1 MLLPLFLLPLFLL
14 PFSVSPLSPPLAGG
28 AGHAT
33 VFDWVP
39 GNVISQHWLP
49 TSDEEDDEASVS
61 SPWSA
66 KTFQMW
72 VKLTDMHILTHT
84 IFGYSVYAPDPLY
97 ENANEVF
104 CAIESDYVAMYRA
117 TSQTTLSGTTPQTHY
132 SMSNFTEWRHLSLVW
147 SADPSLT
154 TTKSQFELYVD
165 GELWANKTACAH
177 ETCDSGK
184 PIHVGGIT
192 HIGQDADKPW
202 GDFDWTQSFAGVMDD
217 MRVWDVPLT
226 SDQIL
231 ESFKASHAPAGFPA
245 TPSPTSPH
253 LLSLKELNHAYDF
266 NDKHALLEDGVVQD
280 LSGKG
285 RDSLFGAMATIANE
299 LQYTEDR
306 ATQMPVKPRLL
317 ASDAPFVGDGLIIA
331 TVTDDAVDKVI
342 TLKSYDAD
350 GDDLVTTI
358 TSLPS
363 SGTLKNIDGTVLALN
378 DIVADPGNLQSKRV
392 LFTPT
397 SPLLLSSPLAFT
409 FAVSDAVHD
418 AVSAT
423 VQIEMHTM
431 PAASNLT
438 LSADEDQLGWL
449 ALSLANVASATNRIE
464 NCK

>member
-1 MLLPLFLLPLFLL
+1 VYGLFAHVCVYRLLTL
-14 PFSVSPLSPPLAGG
+14 VYG
-28 AGHAT
+28 ALQG
-33 VFDWVP
+33 
-39 GNVISQHWLP
+39 
-49 TSDEEDDEASVS
+49 
-61 SPWSA
+61 
-66 KTFQMW
+66 
-72 VKLTDMHILTHT
+72 
-84 IFGYSVYAPDPLY
+84 
-97 ENANEVF
+97 
-104 CAIESDYVAMYRA
+104 
-117 TSQTTLSGTTPQTHY
+117 
-132 SMSNFTEWRHLSLVW
+132 MSKFAEWRHLSLVW

-154 TTKSQFELYVD
+154 ATKSQYELYVD
-165 GELWANKTACAH
+165 GTLWANKTACAH

-184 PIHVGGIT
+184 PIHAGGIT
-192 HIGQDADKPW
+192 HIGQEADKPW
-202 GDFDWTQSFAGVMDD
+202 GDFDWTQSFTGVMDD

-226 SDQIL
+226 SNQIL
-231 ESFKASHAPAGFPA
+231 ESFRASHAPGGFPA
-245 TPSPTSPH
+245 ASSPTSPH

-266 NDKHALLEDGVVQD
+266 NDKHALLFRGVVQD

-285 RDSLFGAMATIANE
+285 RDSLFGAMATIKNE

-317 ASDAPFVGDGLIIA
+317 ASDAPFVGNGLIIV

-378 DIVADPGNLQSKRV
+378 DVVADSDNLQSKRV

-397 SPLLLSSPLAFT
+397 SPLLPSSPLTFT

-423 VQIEMHTM
+423 VQIERHMM